1 MRELKC
7 GFPECVNKM
16 VTELIERTF
25 IAVKHDG
32 VQRGLVG
39 EIIGR
44 FEKRGLKL
52 IGIKMIKPSKE
63 LADKHYILTP
73 ASIEKTG
80 TNTRKAAAE
89 KGIEVTETNEEIANR
104 VKGWNMDYLTEGP
117 VVAMVW
123 EGFHSIEI
131 GRKIV
136 GPAESRGAPIGTVR
150 GDYSVESYEMAD
162 ALKRPLRNLMH
173 ASGNK
178 EESDNEVALWFAE
191 SELCDWGNARW
202 QTMHKY

>member
-1 MRELKC
+1 MIKD
-7 GFPECVNKM
+7 
-16 VTELIERTF
+16 LIERTF

-39 EIIGR
+39 EIISR

-63 LADKHYILTP
+63 LADKHYVLTS

-89 KGIEVTETNEEIANR
+89 KGIEVTETNEEIASR

-117 VVAMVW
+117 VVAMIW
-123 EGFHSIEI
+123 EGFHAIEI

-136 GPAESRGAPIGTVR
+136 GPAESRGAPIGTIR
-150 GDYSVESYEMAD
+150 GDFSVESYAMAD
-162 ALKRPLRNLMH
+162 KLGRPLRNLVH
-173 ASGNK
+173 ASGDR
-178 EESDNEVALWFAE
+178 EEAENEVSLWFKDE
-191 SELCDWGNARW
+191 ELFSWDKAGW
-202 QTMHKY
+202 QIMHKY